1 MQLSCHYQHQKRT
14 EDTDTIFCV
23 CETTT
28 LNINV
33 GFPSYPCNWTVN
45 LLGMTPMGYEHSQH
59 YQCIQAIPIDHTTL
73 PHVLPLPQFLE
84 DEVHQPELSIERKTK
99 VMSKTMTL
107 FLTDATAFFQNI
119 KSTASTKYL
128 NARTSVMKFSI
139 AKKGR

>member
-1 MQLSCHYQHQKRT
+1 MHP
-14 EDTDTIFCV
+14 
-23 CETTT
+23 
-28 LNINV
+28 IN
-33 GFPSYPCNWTVN
+33 S
-45 LLGMTPMGYEHSQH
+45 
-59 YQCIQAIPIDHTTL
+59 IDHTTL

-107 FLTDATAFFQNI
+107 FLTYATAFFQNI